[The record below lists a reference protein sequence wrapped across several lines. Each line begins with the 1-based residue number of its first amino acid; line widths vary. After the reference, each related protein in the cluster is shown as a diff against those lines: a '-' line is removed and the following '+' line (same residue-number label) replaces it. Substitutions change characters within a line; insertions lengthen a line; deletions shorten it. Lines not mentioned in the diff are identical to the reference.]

1 METVHHEKGQAEGN
15 SSQKGVQSR
24 DSLHLSQ
31 RKKHVEQI
39 ILESRVQLTE
49 WFAVKINMTNVD
61 FFS

>member
-49 WFAVKINMTNVD
+49 
-61 FFS
+61 